1 MTAFMA
7 GTRERFDPA
16 ALRNLPCMVCGARI
30 ICIGVFC
37 PSTDEA
43 RAAVLT
49 LRTHALHIDIEPA
62 LAYGLCAGHMQWSL
76 AQIEEVIFASAGRVS
91 VQ

>member
-1 MTAFMA
+1 MTAYHA
-7 GTRERFDPA
+7 DTGAQFDPA
-16 ALRNLPCMVCGARI
+16 ALRDLPCMVCGAPI

-49 LRTHALHIDIEPA
+49 LRTHPLRLTERPRLHT
-62 LAYGLCAGHMQWSL
+62 AYVRRICCLWRRWKS
-76 AQIEEVIFASAGRVS
+76 
-91 VQ
+91 